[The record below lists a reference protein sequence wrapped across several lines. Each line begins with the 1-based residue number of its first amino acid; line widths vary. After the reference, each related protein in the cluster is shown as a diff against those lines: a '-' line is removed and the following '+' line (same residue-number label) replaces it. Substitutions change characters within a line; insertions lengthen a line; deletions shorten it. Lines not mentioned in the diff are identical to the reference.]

1 MNANTAS
8 VSKRRHLCLMTR
20 IRCSSSKGSKAE
32 NIAGRHWAW
41 PVMLPFFSWSIRS
54 ATRMSRSSASFRRAA
69 PTAMKEND
77 MSDKLVRMTV
87 DLSKP
92 RTLTDAQREELRK
105 LAEMRDEDIDYSDIP
120 PADFSNA
127 ILFRDRHLYKHLFKP
142 IKQSTTVR
150 IDADVLLWLR
160 AKGRGYQTRINAIL
174 REAMAKEG
182 G

>member
-1 MNANTAS
+1 
-8 VSKRRHLCLMTR
+8 
-20 IRCSSSKGSKAE
+20 
-32 NIAGRHWAW
+32 
-41 PVMLPFFSWSIRS
+41 
-54 ATRMSRSSASFRRAA
+54 
-69 PTAMKEND
+69 MKEND